1 MYLSDELYFIINIL
15 AFVLKHPIQ

>member
-15 AFVLKHPIQ
+15 VFVLKHPIQ